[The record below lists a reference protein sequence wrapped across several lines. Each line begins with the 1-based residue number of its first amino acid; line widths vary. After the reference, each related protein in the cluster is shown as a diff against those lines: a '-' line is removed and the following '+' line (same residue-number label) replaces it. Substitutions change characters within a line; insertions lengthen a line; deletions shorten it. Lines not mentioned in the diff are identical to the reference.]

1 MILFRRLCAGLVL
14 ALTAATCATSPPPL
28 PPAPPVVTYQQKISW
43 ILQLEDQ
50 RVLRLPGVT
59 SAQPPPAAVP
69 IQGRIQLAPPPPP
82 VPDLLRLLDDPDAR
96 VRRRAALA
104 VGRVGLTDG
113 VGPLVKLLGDLE
125 PDVRQMA
132 AFGLGLVGDASAVD
146 ALVAALAD
154 ESPLVEG
161 RAAEALGLIGDA
173 RAAPAV
179 AKMAAAHV
187 AAGALTN
194 IGPDDTGEQA
204 PGAEAFRLAVFAVVR
219 LRSYDALALAVLAA
233 DGKPV
238 TTWWPVAFGL
248 QRVEDKRAAPALL
261 QLLRVQ
267 GSYTRSFAARGLGG
281 LKDRSAVPVLLP
293 LVTAWRSQPQVAVSA
308 TRALGQIGDPAAGPP
323 LDKLVRASDTDPNLR
338 VEIINALGAMHAA
351 DASPLLIDLISDPWP
366 TIRAAA
372 LAALRQVDPENF
384 VLVLS
389 GLDPDPHWSVRA
401 ALATVL
407 QNLEAEVAVP
417 RLEQL
422 LDDPDQRVMPAALN
436 AMTRVKAPGVEKRL
450 MDRLQHDDPVVRTSV
465 ANNLGE
471 LKPAGGAEALAAA
484 YRAWQKDTTYIA
496 RAAALSALSKYGR
509 DAATPVLRAALGDRD
524 WAVRVRA
531 AGLLKELDPSAS
543 PAADAMRPAPDLRA
557 SLSYDGAE
565 LVTPTVSPHVFV
577 ETDRG
582 TIEIELAVLDA
593 PQTTR
598 NFITL
603 ARKGFFNGV
612 SLHRVVPNFVVQDG
626 DPRGDGEGGP
636 GYTIRDEL
644 NTRPYV
650 RGTVGMALD
659 WRDTGGSQFFITHSP
674 QPHLDARYTVFGHV
688 VTGIEV
694 VDALRQWD
702 VIKRVRVWDG
712 KEMAR

>member
-1 MILFRRLCAGLVL
+1 MA
-14 ALTAATCATSPPPL
+14 
-28 PPAPPVVTYQQKISW
+28 W

-50 RVLRLPGVT
+50 RVLRVT
-59 SAQPPPAAVP
+59 GATIAQIVPAAVSS
-69 IQGRIQLAPPPPP
+69 QGRIQLAPAPPPS
-82 VPDLLRLLDDPDAR
+82 PDLLRLLDDSEAR

-104 VGRVGLTDG
+104 VGRVGLAEG
-113 VGPLVKLLGDLE
+113 VAPLGKLLVDPE
-125 PDVRQMA
+125 ADVRQMA
-132 AFGLGLVGDASAVD
+132 AFGLGLIGDLSASD
-146 ALVAALAD
+146 ALVTALEDA
-154 ESPLVEG
+154 SPLVQG
-161 RAAEALGLIGDA
+161 RTAEALGLIGDQ

-179 AKMAAAHV
+179 AKMVAAHV
-187 AAGALTN
+187 AAGALAK
-194 IGPDDTGEQA
+194 IGPDDTGPQA
-204 PGAEAFRLAVFAVVR
+204 AGAEAFRLGVFALVR
-219 LRSYDALALAVLAA
+219 LRSYDALASAVLTP
-233 DGKPV
+233 DGHPV

-248 QRVEDKRAAPALL
+248 QRIEDKRAAPALHEL
-261 QLLRVQ
+261 VRVQ
-267 GSYTRSFAARGLGG
+267 GSYTRAFAARGLGG
-281 LKDRSAVPVLLP
+281 LKDRSAVPALVP
-293 LVTAWRSQPQVAVSA
+293 LVTGWRSQPQVAVSA
-308 TRALGQIGDPAAGPP
+308 TRALAQIADPAAAPA
-323 LDKLVRASDTDPNLR
+323 LDSLVRAADTDPNLR
-338 VEIINALGAMHAA
+338 VEVITALGAMHAS
-351 DASPLLIDLISDPWP
+351 DQSPLLIDLISDPSP

-372 LAALRQVDPENF
+372 LAALRQADPDNF

-389 GLDPDPHWSVRA
+389 GLDPDPHWTVRA

-407 QNLEAEVAVP
+407 QNLEAEVASP

-422 LDDPDQRVMPAALN
+422 LDDPDQRVIPAVLN
-436 AMTRVKAPGVEKRL
+436 AMTRVKAPGIEKIL
-450 MDRLQHDDPVVRTSV
+450 MHRLQHDDPVVRASV

-484 YRAWQKDTTYIA
+484 YKAWQTDTTYIA
-496 RAAALSALSKYGR
+496 RAAALTALSKYGR
-509 DAATPVLRAALGDRD
+509 DLAAPILGVALGDRD

-531 AGLLKELDPSAS
+531 ATLLKELDPSAQAGAQR
-543 PAADAMRPAPDLRA
+543 PAADLRA
-557 SLSYDGAE
+557 ALSYDGSD
-565 LVTPTVSPHVFV
+565 LVAPTISPHVFI

-598 NFITL
+598 NFMTL

-612 SLHRVVPNFVVQDG
+612 AIHRVVPNFVVQDG

-688 VTGIEV
+688 VAGMEV

-712 KEMAR
+712 REMTKR